1 MLSVPSTELYHIA
14 SALCTGCS
22 WEVKIIFPLP
32 VPIPHNSGEGK
43 GGELLRPLA
52 PVDTALGVRVGE
64 VAEAAHH
71 GPVRGLQ
78 AVVSGSLAPVQVT
91 LGRRETLLVI
101 KLVGSFY
108 IFSNVFI
115 HQWEQYLSAGR
126 KLWWSGQ
133 QKSSCGSNLYN
144 VKQ

>member
-1 MLSVPSTELYHIA
+1 MFHIR
-14 SALCTGCS
+14 CS

-64 VAEAAHH
+64 GAEAAHH

-78 AVVSGSLAPVQVT
+78 AVVSGSFAPVQVT
-91 LGRRETLLVI
+91 LSWRQTLLVN
-101 KLVGSFY
+101 KLVGSLT
-108 IFSNVFI
+108 IISNFFVDK
-115 HQWEQYLSAGR
+115 WEQDISAGH
-126 KLWWSGQ
+126 KLRWGGQ
-133 QKSSCGSNLYN
+133 EKSP
-144 VKQ
+144 